1 MDGLYNTSSVKGNSY
16 AAASAALRRRLAEEL
31 PADAVRR
38 LHRRRP
44 VLHFLIVGW
53 QFLLIGLAGFGLWRL
68 THPVWVAA
76 LALVMGFTL
85 FNFTVLLHE
94 VVHDVVLRKR
104 NTRLNRFLGY
114 VYAFPSGISASQF
127 TRWHLDHH
135 AELGSDTEDPKRFHL
150 SPRRNARWYKL
161 LYFTPALFF
170 IYFRAAARE
179 TAGYPEPLR
188 RRIGLERTLT
198 VLFQLGVAATLFLAG
213 GGGVLLRVYVIPIFV
228 VFPIAFVLNRL
239 GQHYDIDTDEPA
251 KWSTLMKPSWFWDYA
266 YLFSNYHLEHHYFP
280 RVPFYNL
287 PALHR
292 LLQPFYASV
301 GLKPRTY
308 RELLWNYLVRN
319 RAPHTNWEKAT

>member
-1 MDGLYNTSSVKGNSY
+1 MDGLYNTASVKGNSY
-16 AAASAALRRRLAEEL
+16 ASASAALRRRLAEEL
-31 PADAVRR
+31 PAGEVRR
-38 LHRRRP
+38 LHGRRP

-53 QFLLIGLAGFGLWRL
+53 QFLLIGGAGYGLWHL
-68 THPVWVAA
+68 TNPFWVAL

-104 NTRLNRFLGY
+104 NTRLNRFLGF

-150 SPRRNARWYKL
+150 SPKLNRRWYKL

-179 TAGYPEPLR
+179 TANYPEPLR
-188 RRIGLERTLT
+188 RRIGIERICTI
-198 VLFQLGVAATLFLAG
+198 LFQLGVATTLFLTG
-213 GGGVLLRVYVIPIFV
+213 GGGVMLRAYVLPIFV

-239 GQHYDIDTDEPA
+239 GQHYDIDTDDPA
-251 KWSTLMKPSWFWDYA
+251 KWSTLMKPSLFWDYA
-266 YLFSNYHLEHHYFP
+266 FLFSNYHLEHHYFP

-292 LLQPFYASV
+292 LLRPFYASV

-308 RELLWNYLVRN
+308 RELLWNYLVKN
-319 RAPHTNWEKAT
+319 RAPHTDWGKTT